1 MERQQ
6 EYELRKKIADAI
18 QNDVDRV
25 FSEKLQLFNHDFYY
39 EILFPLI
46 VLEMNYKMKSEESL
60 AAGLGDSNE
69 YLILVN
75 PLREAIYWYI
85 HRVLISDRKISFSK
99 KRYVPSLGEEY
110 SFVEYVLQLGKL
122 LRKTEEGRELFQLE
136 MGIEEK
142 YKDNEA
148 FGQYEQFAEKKTS
161 QFYFYS
167 WNMAY
172 KTFVNVL
179 TDDSI
184 EHRDFFLPT
193 AELISSDDEIKSFA
207 LTAVKFG
214 SIFEQLV
221 AVIISGGEY
230 EKVIPESWTYK
241 VKNAISDV
249 QISVERTLLVK
260 TIAVFY
266 KKHQNLLNSSATQ
279 KYLLMRE
286 KEKLLPFSEKALEII
301 SETEDVS
308 EEEKLL
314 YEKMYLIMEAV
325 KKGIFYGF
333 WGMTNEIQKEELLNA
348 DGLYSSPLHEVTFS
362 HKNNYSSFWGAGWLY
377 KIQLEK
383 EHVYF
388 MAHRK
393 QVHLDPNNQT
403 STISGIVYPAD
414 DRGLFEIKE

>member
-1 MERQQ
+1 M
-6 EYELRKKIADAI
+6 
-18 QNDVDRV
+18 N
-25 FSEKLQLFNHDFYY
+25 
-39 EILFPLI
+39 
-46 VLEMNYKMKSEESL
+46 VL
-60 AAGLGDSNE
+60 D
-69 YLILVN
+69 
-75 PLREAIYWYI
+75 
-85 HRVLISDRKISFSK
+85 
-99 KRYVPSLGEEY
+99 Y
-110 SFVEYVLQLGKL
+110 SIRLGKL

-362 HKNNYSSFWGAGWLY
+362 HKNNYSSFWEAGWLY